1 MAASIEGD
9 GLLVGNLSGNVVVLE
24 SLDLRFQCCIQVGN
38 VGLMMFGV
46 L

>member
-9 GLLVGNLSGNVVVLE
+9 GLLVGDLSGDIIVLE
-24 SLDLRFQCCIQVGN
+24 SLDLGLECSIQVGN